1 MNGCPRICTLLKL
14 HLDDILM
21 KYGTSEMY
29 VAKAKPQRTLA
40 YVMEEE
46 KAGMQTDDLVI
57 MAKAGI

>member
-1 MNGCPRICTLLKL
+1 
-14 HLDDILM
+14 M